1 MVQPRQL
8 GLMQLEERFAQIISE
23 EKQDS
28 HSLSLSHC
36 LLLSHLQGVNK
47 ETHSPSAHGQPYC
60 YAEEIKT
67 VKHRQQV

>member
-28 HSLSLSHC
+28 HSLSLS
-36 LLLSHLQGVNK
+36 LLLSLSVSLARCEQRD
-47 ETHSPSAHGQPYC
+47 TLSQCPWAAILLC
-60 YAEEIKT
+60 
-67 VKHRQQV
+67 